1 MPEEIESV
9 DPAGRSVPVGQAE
22 REEPPDGM
30 AEPGVRTYF
39 IVGLGNPGLRYENT
53 PHNIGFM
60 VLDRLAERNGIRI
73 RSNEGVTLT
82 GTGKICGRDVV
93 LAKPQTFMNRSGAS
107 AKAVMQNRRLSHKDL
122 VLVYDDIDLPWT
134 ALRIKKKGSA
144 GGHNGVKSVIAE
156 MRTDWFVR
164 VRIGIRPDHEIE
176 DTAQY
181 VLAPL
186 ERALKVDLDEVLT
199 YAAEAIESIV
209 AEGAIKSMTR
219 FNRRARGLKD
229 EEE

>member
-1 MPEEIESV
+1 MAEEVQSV
-9 DPAGRSVPVGQAE
+9 DPAGVSVAGGRVE
-22 REEPPDGM
+22 TETSDTIV
-30 AEPGVRTYF
+30 EPGVRTYF
-39 IVGLGNPGLRYENT
+39 IVGLGNPGLRYECT

-73 RSNEGVTLT
+73 KNNEGVTLT
-82 GTGKICGRDVV
+82 GTGRIRGREVI

-107 AKAVMQNRRLSHKDL
+107 AKAVMQNRRLSNKDL

-156 MRTDWFVR
+156 MRTDWFAR

-181 VLAPL
+181 VLAPF
-186 ERALKVDLDEVLT
+186 ERALKEGLDEILT
-199 YAAEAIESIV
+199 YAAEAVESIV

-219 FNRRARGLKD
+219 FNRRARGIKD

>member
-1 MPEEIESV
+1 MPEEVESV
-9 DPAGRSVPVGQAE
+9 NSAGMGSPAGPAE
-22 REEPPDGM
+22 LEASPETVVEP
-30 AEPGVRTYF
+30 AVRTHL
-39 IVGLGNPGLRYENT
+39 IVGLGNPGMRYENT
-53 PHNIGFM
+53 PHNMGFL
-60 VLDRLAERNGIRI
+60 VLDRLADRNGIRI
-73 RSNEGVTLT
+73 RNNEGVTLT
-82 GTGKICGRDVV
+82 GAGRIRGREVL

-107 AKAVMQNRRLSHKDL
+107 AKAAMQSRRLTNKEL

-156 MRTDWFVR
+156 IRTDSFAR
-164 VRIGIRPDHEIE
+164 VRIGIRPDHEVE

-181 VLAPL
+181 VLAPF
-186 ERALKVDLDEVLT
+186 ERTLKEDLDEVLT
-199 YAAEAIESIV
+199 YAAEAIESII

-219 FNRRARGLKD
+219 FNRRARGSKD